1 MQPTE
6 PPIDAENRG
15 DQRECAHCA
24 TALVDGA
31 RFCSSCGMAVGRDAD
46 DVELGAHAGNVRSS
60 VPAQEFGPQR
70 RRLTV
75 LFADLSGFT
84 AMTQQY
90 EPEDVRSLV
99 ESFLVVAR
107 EAVETWGGRVD
118 QFLGDGVLAVFGDP
132 MAREDDAERA
142 VRAALDISS
151 ATHDLRLPGGRGG
164 PQTSHIGVATGM
176 AVTADASNALGVTAP
191 LGTVVNLAAR
201 LQSLAVADEILV
213 CATTAQLVGRVATV
227 APIGDQV
234 IKGLEHPVGVHRVVQ
249 LRRTDP
255 IVASLSAHVGRVSEL
270 ETLSA
275 AVESLVTDGCGGVV
289 VVVGEAGAG
298 KSRLFHEIQLAS
310 GQRSAPGV
318 IWLEGRGRSTSISTP
333 YAPII
338 EVIESVAGIEEQH
351 GERELRDHLARLV
364 DRLDLSGDDVIG
376 PLHRLFAIEDLD
388 EAARDRE
395 GYQNRLGRAIEALLT
410 EASRGA
416 RTVVCVQDLHWV
428 DPSTIT
434 MLRSIVPALRRDVLF
449 LFNSRPSDAAAVIED
464 CTEVQLADL
473 DVTAIGDLIE
483 SRLGGPAD
491 AGLTAMVAER
501 SGGNAFFAE
510 EVLNRL
516 VDEHR
521 LETLDRGWALRSDA
535 RHDDVPN
542 TVQGVIAAR
551 LDALPLAVRSQLRH
565 AAVFGR
571 DFTTD
576 DLLGLEPDIDP
587 TEALAVLV
595 GADLVR
601 PVGGTDS
608 AEDAVRYEFKH
619 ALTLDVVRSSL
630 TKAERQRLHHAAAVS
645 IESRMS
651 GRTIELSDVLG
662 AHYHLAGDVEPA
674 VRHLGI
680 AAQRALD
687 RYAIDEAD
695 QLYAIAYRM
704 LVEDADDD
712 ERHRHLGSLLIGW
725 VLVHYYRGTWRNATD
740 LLGLHDHDIEASED
754 TRVVGMAL
762 AWQGFSAAIAR
773 ASIGEAL
780 DLLDRAVEIG
790 ERADDAEVLAHA
802 HTWRIWARFLGGH
815 HLEALADGARVDE
828 LLDRLV
834 DRRYVSI
841 KAAGAI
847 GLAQIG
853 LGRFADARRTA
864 AWLIATG
871 SATGSTRATS
881 MGQSVLCLAATVTG
895 DVESSTTFA
904 FEAVATATDPIY
916 LDFAR
921 VIGVHGLV
929 AAGAVSEA
937 RVMHTDLVDSCTTL
951 GLDGLILAVSPAYAV
966 MTVLDGNLTVGMSK
980 LDDSIDQA
988 DRAGSH
994 LLASFGRVYRASVR
1008 ARAVTREV
1016 SVPLSTVLR
1025 NPRFVA
1031 RHALPARRRSVDELE
1046 QLIADLPMQ
1055 GGAGLRWLVS
1065 VELAKLLAVRGDRTR
1080 AEAVI
1085 ARAAAWMPDAPTN
1098 RLDEAIGAVTAT

>member
-1 MQPTE
+1 M
-6 PPIDAENRG
+6 PPNDAENRE
-15 DQRECAHCA
+15 DQRQCANCA
-24 TALVDGA
+24 TALVGGA
-31 RFCSSCGMAVGRDAD
+31 RFCSACGAAVGHLLDG
-46 DVELGAHAGNVRSS
+46 VELDAQPDA
-60 VPAQEFGPQR
+60 VPSAASRYEVGSQR

-84 AMTQQY
+84 AMTQQH

-99 ESFLVVAR
+99 ESFLGVGQ
-107 EAVETWGGRVD
+107 ESVERWGGRVD
-118 QFLGDGVLAVFGDP
+118 QFLGDGVLAVFGDTV
-132 MAREDDAERA
+132 AREDDAERA
-142 VRAALDISS
+142 VRAAVDISA
-151 ATHDLRLPGGRGG
+151 ATHGLRLPGGRGG
-164 PQTSHIGVATGM
+164 PRQTSHIGVATGM
-176 AVTADASNALGVTAP
+176 AVTAEASNTLGVTAP

-213 CATTAQLVGRVATV
+213 CATTAQLVQQMATV
-227 APIGDQV
+227 EPLGEQV

-249 LRRTDP
+249 LRRPDP
-255 IVASLSAHVGRVSEL
+255 IKASRSALVGRVSEL

-275 AVESLVTDGCGGVV
+275 AVESLITDGRGGAV

-298 KSRLFHEIQLAS
+298 KSRLFHETQLAS
-310 GQRSAPGV
+310 SRGSETSV

-338 EVIESVAGIEEQH
+338 EMIESAADIEEHH
-351 GERELRDHLARLV
+351 GERELRHQLAQLV
-364 DRLDLSGDDVIG
+364 DRLDLSGHDVIG
-376 PLHRLFAIEDLD
+376 PLHRLFAIDDSD

-395 GYQNRLGRAIEALLT
+395 GYQARLTRAIEALLT
-410 EASRGA
+410 AASR
-416 RTVVCVQDLHWV
+416 RTPTVVCVQDLHWV

-434 MLRSIVPALRRDVLF
+434 MLRSIVPRLRRDVLF
-449 LFNSRPSDAAAVIED
+449 MFNSRPSDVLDVIEGG
-464 CTEVQLADL
+464 TVVHLADL
-473 DVTAIGDLIE
+473 DVTAIGELVA

-491 AGLTAMVAER
+491 ATLAAMVAER

-516 VDEHR
+516 VDDDR
-521 LETLDRGWALRSDA
+521 LEVLENAWVLRFEA
-535 RHDDVPN
+535 RHDDVPD

-551 LDALPLAVRSQLRH
+551 VDALPAVARAQLRH

-576 DLLGLEPDIDP
+576 DLLGLEPGFDP
-587 TEALAVLV
+587 TEALTILV
-595 GADLVR
+595 RADLVR
-601 PVGGTDS
+601 PAGEGGAS
-608 AEDAVRYEFKH
+608 EDTLRYEFKH
-619 ALTLDVVRSSL
+619 ALTLDVVRNSL
-630 TKAERQRLHHAAAVS
+630 TKTERQRLHRAAAVS

-651 GRTIELSDVLG
+651 GRAIEMADVLG
-662 AHYHLAGDVEPA
+662 LHYQLAGDVEHA

-680 AAQRALD
+680 AAERALD

-712 ERHRHLGSLLIGW
+712 ERHRHLGSLLVGW
-725 VLVHYYRGTWRNATD
+725 VLVHYYRGTWRSATD
-740 LLGLHDHDIEASED
+740 LLGLHDEDIEASED
-754 TRVVGMAL
+754 ARVVGLAL
-762 AWQGFSAAIAR
+762 AWRGFSAAIAR

-790 ERADDAEVLAHA
+790 EAADDAEVLAHA
-802 HTWRIWARFLGGH
+802 HTWRIWARFLGGDH
-815 HLEALADGARVDE
+815 FGALADGEAVDE

-834 DRRYVSI
+834 DRRYVSM
-841 KAAGAI
+841 KSAGAV

-871 SATGSTRATS
+871 ATTGSTRATS

-895 DVESSTTFA
+895 DIEASATFA
-904 FEAVATATDPIY
+904 HEAVATATDPIY
-916 LDFAR
+916 LDMAR
-921 VIGVHGLV
+921 LMGVHGLV
-929 AAGAVSEA
+929 AAGAIAEA
-937 RVMHTDLVDSCTTL
+937 RAMHTDLVDSCTTL
-951 GLDGLILAVSPAYAV
+951 GLDGLKLAVSPAYAV
-966 MTVLDGNLTVGMSK
+966 MTVLDGDLTAGMSQ
-980 LDDSIDQA
+980 LDDSIDRS

-1016 SVPLSTVLR
+1016 SVPLRTVLR
-1025 NPRFVA
+1025 NPRFVV

-1046 QLIADLPMQ
+1046 QLIADLPSQ

-1065 VELAKLLAVRGDRTR
+1065 VELAKLLVFRGDRTR

-1098 RLDEAIGAVTAT
+1098 RLDEAIGTIIAN